1 MITKRIHWGLMIT
14 AAMVISTALTQESR
28 AADGPPKTA
37 IVGSWVETITPM
49 PGPGAPPP
57 FKSLST
63 YDEGGGVMSSDQG
76 SVITNPPQS
85 FSSGAG
91 AWTYL
96 GGRTFAWTV
105 VELIS
110 DLDGNL
116 VGTLK
121 VRGESTLDQSGNNY
135 SSRWHADAV
144 DPNGQLLFSADG
156 TNVGQRVL
164 VERM

>member
-1 MITKRIHWGLMIT
+1 MNTKRIYWGLMIT
-14 AAMVISTALTQESR
+14 AAMVISTTLTQESQ
-28 AADGPPKTA
+28 AAEPPKTA
-37 IVGSWVETITPM
+37 IVGSWIETITIS
-49 PGPGAPPP
+49 GPGARPP
-57 FKSLST
+57 FKSLSV
-63 YDEGGGVMSSDQG
+63 YNEGGGVVASDQG
-76 SVITNPPQS
+76 NVTLNPPQS

-135 SSRWHADAV
+135 SSRWHAEAV

-156 TNVGQRVL
+156 TNVGQRIL